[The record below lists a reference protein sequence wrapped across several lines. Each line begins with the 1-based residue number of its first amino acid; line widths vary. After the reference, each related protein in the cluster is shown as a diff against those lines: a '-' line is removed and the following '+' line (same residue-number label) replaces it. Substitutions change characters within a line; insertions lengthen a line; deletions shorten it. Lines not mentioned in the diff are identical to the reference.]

1 MRAIKI
7 PTTKTIY
14 YKTVERD
21 WLQPVYGAGV
31 TFGGT
36 LLNNDLISVQSS
48 SIYSGLYN
56 PYQLFNNQF
65 ASGGHDTGFRK
76 IWESGAGGGN
86 INPWIK
92 FSTPYPIKITSIAF
106 DFRVEFAYRVP
117 RAVTIYGLDEKGNPT
132 LISDKSGFNQIRDI
146 QHKAIQRP
154 NYYKGYWLYFDGSGG
169 TSPYHV
175 TEVAN
180 LFLTAKEKFKVI
192 GTSEDHDSVVHINV
206 NDYYGFRDGEYVKV
220 YGD

>member
-65 ASGGHDTGFRK
+65 ASGGHDMGKWCWR
-76 IWESGAGGGN
+76 
-86 INPWIK
+86 
-92 FSTPYPIKITSIAF
+92 
-106 DFRVEFAYRVP
+106 R
-117 RAVTIYGLDEKGNPT
+117 
-132 LISDKSGFNQIRDI
+132 
-146 QHKAIQRP
+146 
-154 NYYKGYWLYFDGSGG
+154 
-169 TSPYHV
+169 
-175 TEVAN
+175 
-180 LFLTAKEKFKVI
+180 
-192 GTSEDHDSVVHINV
+192 
-206 NDYYGFRDGEYVKV
+206 
-220 YGD
+220 